1 MNFQE
6 IIVVVEISCPGQN
19 PRIERIDVM
28 QIAGRFDRGMVLNV
42 VQQNNP
48 GCEVRLIDVEW
59 VINKR

>member
-6 IIVVVEISCPGQN
+6 IIVVVEISCTGQN

-48 GCEVRLIDVEW
+48 VVKCV
-59 VINKR
+59 